1 MGGGGG
7 KGGNNAPPDSQ
18 MKLLGGP
25 WQPLQQ
31 PLEGAISQIK
41 WLNNNANDFQYGP
54 DVVQPWNA
62 AQNQGYQGALGLARQ
77 GSPYFGQATGYT
89 GGVAGGGSVGA
100 APGSDFLAGLASH
113 GANDPASAMYGQI
126 AQRAQGGSGGLDY
139 LQSAARGKYLG
150 SNPYLDANID
160 TAMGDVT
167 RNYTNAV
174 VPGLESRMSQS
185 GMLGSSVEQGM
196 QGDAHRDL
204 VDRLGSVEN
213 SMRMGDYQNERG
225 LQQQAGM
232 ALPGAYGQEINT
244 ALAGAGGQAGD
255 YWQGLNAQ
263 LGGAQAAGAGFRQDV
278 GQALDAGQGL
288 ESVYRGQY
296 TPYEQM
302 MTLGGSRQSQQ
313 ERQNQEAQQKFQ
325 YQQNDPWAGLQRTL
339 GAYGSLASM
348 TNPNAAAQF
357 ASAQMQ
363 QQGGASTMGT
373 LAGLAGVAGGVML
386 APYTGGTSLALTA
399 GGLGQL
405 GGQARQAYGTG
416 ASGYRWGQ

>member
-1 MGGGGG
+1 LFG
-7 KGGNNAPPDSQ
+7 
-18 MKLLGGP
+18 LLG
-25 WQPLQQ
+25 
-31 PLEGAISQIK
+31 QIRGVK
-41 WLNNNANDFQYGP
+41 NTANEFEYGP
-54 DVVQPWNA
+54 DVVEPWNQ
-62 AQNQGYQGALGLARQ
+62 AQNQGYQGALGLAQQ
-77 GSPYFGQATGYT
+77 GSPYFRRATGYT

-113 GANDPASAMYGQI
+113 GAIDPASGLYANI
-126 AQRAQGGSGGLDY
+126 AHQAQQGSGGLGY
-139 LQSAARGKYLG
+139 LQGAAGGKYLG

-167 RNYTNAV
+167 RQYTNSV
-174 VPGLESRMSQS
+174 VPQLESRMSQS

-204 VDRLGSVEN
+204 VDRLGSVEQ

-255 YWQGLNAQ
+255 YWQGLQAQ
-263 LGGAQAAGAGFRQDV
+263 LGGAQAAGAGYRQDV

-288 ESVYRGQY
+288 EAVYRGQY
-296 TPYEQM
+296 TPYEQL

-325 YQQNDPWAGLQRTL
+325 YAQNDPWAQIQRIT
-339 GAYGSLASM
+339 GALSGVQAM
-348 TNPNAAAQF
+348 TNPAAASGY
-357 ASAQMQ
+357 ASQLMQ
-363 QQGGASTMGT
+363 QGQQGGGGFG
-373 LAGLAGVAGGVML
+373 GLLGGAL
-386 APYTGGTSLALTA
+386 GLGGGLLLGQYAPKNPAAQALTA

-405 GGQARQAYGTG
+405 YGGYGQG
-416 ASGYRWGQ
+416 YGGYR